1 MLVNSSKYESETV
14 KFVSYTGRYPNLCS
28 GVLTLL
34 IEGKEVRFG
43 HNYMIYD
50 SWKTDGNYDA
60 FWSSGGG
67 LDSNYCAYK
76 GEWEIDVEKL
86 PEEYKKYAT
95 EIDEIFNS
103 EVPYGCCGGCA

>member
-1 MLVNSSKYESETV
+1 MLVNSKYENETV
-14 KFVSYTGRYPNLCS
+14 KFVSYTGRYPNLCR

>member
-1 MLVNSSKYESETV
+1 MLINYKYESETV
-14 KFVSYTGRYPNLCS
+14 KFVSYTGRYPNLCR

-43 HNYMIYD
+43 HDYSIPN
-50 SWKTDGNYDA
+50 SWKKDGNYDA

-67 LDSNYCAYK
+67 LDGNYCAYK
-76 GEWEIDVEKL
+76 GEWEIDAEKL

-95 EIDEIFNS
+95 EIDEIFNN